1 MMSFFKNDKKVK
13 ELENEISS
21 LKKEVEELKLIAKEL
36 HDTVCIVTAAQ
47 YQIGNDVGV
56 IYSTL
61 KSLANPTSSRS
72 DDDVFSFIKDDDDKG
87 YLN

>member
-1 MMSFFKNDKKVK
+1 MMGFFKNNRIKKLEEEIKTLK
-13 ELENEISS
+13 ED
-21 LKKEVEELKLIAKEL
+21 LKNTKDLAKQL
-36 HDTVCIVTAAQ
+36 HDSLCILTAAQ

-61 KSLANPTSSRS
+61 KSLANPAAA
-72 DDDVFSFIKDDDDKG
+72 DDDLFAFKTDDDDKG